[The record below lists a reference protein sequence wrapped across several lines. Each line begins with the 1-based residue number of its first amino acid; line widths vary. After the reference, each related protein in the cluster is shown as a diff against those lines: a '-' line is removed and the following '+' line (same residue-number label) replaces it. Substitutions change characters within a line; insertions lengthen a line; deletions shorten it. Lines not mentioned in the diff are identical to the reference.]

1 MEIKPSKIFRITL
14 DTSYTIN
21 GMSLLEAD
29 EKMCEELGEFFTEE
43 MKERGNVALNGDNVV
58 YIRDNGYVSDNFY
71 NVVKKYYKSTIEDV
85 SEIIIKDNSLLS
97 DMDDYC
103 REYSYKM
110 FEEFRKDYS
119 STDDVLDKI
128 IEKGIDYIDD
138 IDKEIL
144 KTKNPS

>member
-1 MEIKPSKIFRITL
+1 
-14 DTSYTIN
+14 
-21 GMSLLEAD
+21 
-29 EKMCEELGEFFTEE
+29 
-43 MKERGNVALNGDNVV
+43 
-58 YIRDNGYVSDNFY
+58 
-71 NVVKKYYKSTIEDV
+71 
-85 SEIIIKDNSLLS
+85 
-97 DMDDYC
+97 MDDYC

-128 IEKGIDYIDD
+128 IENGIDYIDD

>member
-71 NVVKKYYKSTIEDV
+71 NVVKKYYESTIEDV

-128 IEKGIDYIDD
+128 IENGIDYIDD

>member
-71 NVVKKYYKSTIEDV
+71 NVVKKYYESTIEDV
-85 SEIIIKDNSLLS
+85 SEIIIKDN
-97 DMDDYC
+97 
-103 REYSYKM
+103 
-110 FEEFRKDYS
+110 
-119 STDDVLDKI
+119 
-128 IEKGIDYIDD
+128 
-138 IDKEIL
+138 
-144 KTKNPS
+144 

>member
-1 MEIKPSKIFRITL
+1 MEIKSSKIFRITL

-21 GMSLLEAD
+21 GMSLIEAD

-43 MKERGNVALNGDNVV
+43 MKERGNVALNGDNIV

-71 NVVKKYYKSTIEDV
+71 NVVKKYYKSSIEDV

-128 IEKGIDYIDD
+128 IENGIDYIDD

>member
-128 IEKGIDYIDD
+128 IENGIDYIDD

>member
-71 NVVKKYYKSTIEDV
+71 NLVKKYYKSTIEDV

-128 IEKGIDYIDD
+128 IENGIDYIDD